1 MNAVQ
6 MQIKGLAETHAKCQQ
21 VVADMR
27 GEAFRG
33 AMRRATALV
42 TEQARRNAPVDT
54 GRLRASITPELR
66 VSGVNV
72 LGVVGTNVKYAAAVE
87 LGSKPH
93 WMPKAPLRQWV
104 SRVLRKKGA
113 ELESVTFLIQRK
125 IARKG
130 TKAKPYLQPA
140 FEANKARIV
149 AIIGDAVAQIVSK

>member
-1 MNAVQ
+1 MSDVQ
-6 MQIKGLAETHAKCQQ
+6 VQISGLVELDAKVNQMI
-21 VVADMR
+21 ADMR

-42 TEQARRNAPVDT
+42 TESAKRNAPVDT
-54 GRLRASITPELR
+54 GRIRASITPELR

-104 SRVLRKKGA
+104 SRVLKKRGA
-113 ELESVTFLIQRK
+113 ELESVTYLIQRK
-125 IARKG
+125 IAMKG

-140 FEANKARIV
+140 FDANKERIV